1 MKNKSAIIAVI
12 TLIVFSMCFSITALG
27 GDYDTPIIPVPGN
40 SASQGGNSE
49 DSTGGNW
56 ETPPSDV
63 KAFVDI
69 NKCSFSAIANR
80 VYSGKA
86 QTPALTVK
94 YGETALKKDTDYTLK
109 YANNVKVG
117 AATVTVTGKGDY
129 TGTKR
134 LTFKITKANNPI
146 TAKSKTATV
155 KYSKLKKKNQTVER
169 KNAITVS
176 KEQGSVT
183 YAKSSGNKKITVSKA
198 GKITVK
204 KGLKK
209 GTYKVKIKVS
219 AAGNATYKAGSN
231 TVTVKI
237 KVK

>member
-1 MKNKSAIIAVI
+1 MNKKYI
-12 TLIVFSMCFSITALG
+12 SITVFVLVFTLSLSFIAYG
-27 GDYDTPIIPVPGN
+27 HETPIIPIPSGSTTQN
-40 SASQGGNSE
+40 E
-49 DSTGGNW
+49 DTSGESTGDDW

-63 KAFVDI
+63 KVVVDI

-117 AATVTVTGKGDY
+117 TATVTVTGKGDY

-176 KEQGSVT
+176 KAQGSVT
-183 YAKSSGNKKITVSKA
+183 YAKSSGNKKITVAKN

-209 GTYKVKIKVS
+209 GTYKVKIKVTAS
-219 AAGNATYKAGSN
+219 GNSTYKAKSN
-231 TVTVKI
+231 TVAVTIKI
-237 KVK
+237 K